1 MTGTLRVLAVGSKD
15 ALDLVRNALRFRRS
29 SHLLVASNYWELCS
43 LSIGEAVQVSVAV
56 IEVSNSDRDLLRTAV
71 HIRRRWPEARILLM
85 GREPEDL
92 EDPLYD
98 ERIPPGIEAAELLPA
113 VERLVKRKQR
123 SKRARKHDSDIDDP
137 EWV

>member
-1 MTGTLRVLAVGSKD
+1 MTGTLRVLAIGSKD
-15 ALDLVRNALRFRRS
+15 ALDLVRNALRFRRRA
-29 SHLLVASNYWELCS
+29 HLLVANNYWELCS
-43 LSIGEAVQVSVAV
+43 LSIDDPYQASVAV

-71 HIRRRWPEARILLM
+71 HIRRRWPEAQILLM